1 MADFDT
7 ALNSILGNSEAMGQI
22 MSLAQSLSGTLGG
35 GTQEQEQTGEAA
47 CGEEHPAG
55 AAEHGGNVLC
65 GGSASRDAALLQA
78 LRPYL
83 RRERQEQVDRALEMV
98 GMLRLLRGTFGA
110 AHGSE

>member
-7 ALNSILGNSEAMGQI
+7 ALNSILGNAEAMDQI

-35 GTQEQEQTGEAA
+35 GTQEREQTEGPGCEAE
-47 CGEEHPAG
+47 CPAE
-55 AAEHGGNVLC
+55 AAEHGVGVPC
-65 GGSASRDAALLQA
+65 GAFASRDAVLLQA

>member
-7 ALNSILGNSEAMGQI
+7 ALHSILGNSEAMDQI

-35 GTQEQEQTGEAA
+35 AQEREQTEESS
-47 CGEEHPAG
+47 CGEGGPAED
-55 AAEHGGNVLC
+55 AEHGANVPC
-65 GGSASRDAALLQA
+65 AGSASRDAALLQA

-83 RRERQEQVDRALEMV
+83 RRERQEQMDRVLEMV
-98 GMLRLLRGTFGA
+98 GMLRLLRSTFGA